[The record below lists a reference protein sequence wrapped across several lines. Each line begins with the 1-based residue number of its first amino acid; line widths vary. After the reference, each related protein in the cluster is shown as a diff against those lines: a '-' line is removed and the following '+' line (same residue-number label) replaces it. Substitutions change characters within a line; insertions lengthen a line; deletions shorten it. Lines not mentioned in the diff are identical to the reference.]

1 MGTNGAAGQAGNANF
16 TADSAPGI
24 TVSAP
29 NQSNPW
35 GTPNFGSGTADVDL
49 AKVYNS
55 IRWAVFNSSDPASR
69 TVNVSLANL
78 IVGQTYKLQL
88 LIGESVSAQRTFDI
102 FVNGSQVADD
112 FKPAVVQ
119 GSTALTKAGA
129 AFVHQFTATSTT
141 LSIVLDGSNVAQV
154 KGLMPTRSSTA
165 SPWRACLPRMQASPT

>member
-1 MGTNGAAGQAGNANF
+1 MGHAEL
-16 TADSAPGI
+16 
-24 TVSAP
+24 
-29 NQSNPW
+29 
-35 GTPNFGSGTADVDL
+35 GSGTADVDL

-154 KGLMPTRSSTA
+154 QGVDANPILNGVTLARLPSTNA
-165 SPWRACLPRMQASPT
+165 SLANLTANSGTLSPSFDSGTTAYTAYVRNRTVISW